1 LNIQILVICAAVL
14 LTMVGVWMRGSI
26 HRYRMDMEESA
37 KDQLI
42 STEAADGRI
51 RRYRRVSAFCVAA
64 GIGLMVFAMLF
75 LGI

>member
-1 LNIQILVICAAVL
+1 MAVL
-14 LTMVGVWMRGSI
+14 LTMVGVWMRGAI

-42 STEAADGRI
+42 TAEQADGKI
-51 RRYRRVSAFCVAA
+51 RRYKRVSAFCVSA

-75 LGI
+75 LGV